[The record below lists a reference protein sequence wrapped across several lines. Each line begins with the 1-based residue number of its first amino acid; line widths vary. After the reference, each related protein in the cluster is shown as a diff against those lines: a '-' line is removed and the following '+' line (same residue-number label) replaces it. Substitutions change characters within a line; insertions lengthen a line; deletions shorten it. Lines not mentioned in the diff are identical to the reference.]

1 MPHHK
6 SAVKRVRTNE
16 KRRQHNVEV
25 KSRVRSALKQV
36 RGSASKEEAEKALRS
51 AASVLD
57 RATKKGVLKSGTSAR
72 QKSRLSKYV
81 QKRFV

>member
-6 SAVKRVRTNE
+6 SAAKRVRTNE
-16 KRRQHNVEV
+16 KRRQRNVEV
-25 KSRVRSALKQV
+25 KSRVRTVLKQV
-36 RGSASKEEAEKALRS
+36 RGAVSKEEAEKALRS

-72 QKSRLSKYV
+72 QKSRLSQYV
-81 QKRFV
+81 QKRFA

>member
-1 MPHHK
+1 VPHHK

-16 KRRQHNVEV
+16 KRRQRNVEV

-36 RGSASKEEAEKALRS
+36 RGAASKEEAEKALRS

-72 QKSRLSKYV
+72 QKSRLSQFV
-81 QKRFV
+81 QKRFA